1 VGRRLVRDESG
12 IALVLALI
20 SMMVLSSLTAAVLF
34 STTVNHR
41 NALRSSEGDRAFALA
56 EDGLADAEGRLY
68 TAVSGGCT
76 SACVPAS
83 SFSQDGGTVS
93 YSGSLSGSTWTLSG
107 TGAIDGLSRVVTA
120 QANVPPPQVIP
131 DPTIWN
137 YLYSN
142 STTSCLT
149 LQGGSTIN
157 VPLYTQGP
165 VCITGG
171 AHFTGSDLEINSS
184 LTIGG
189 GSNIGT
195 SSQPITKL
203 DIAGTCTQLNTG
215 LPNPVCDGHTGL
227 IHASTVGNAVSP
239 TLTMPTTNFATT
251 YATQAAASK
260 TGCPAGLFDNDGTL
274 NNSLSATNLTN
285 ALFPVIYY
293 PAPASYDCHVGTGE
307 LKWTQNAGSSNGTLL
322 VNGTFI
328 FDGSLNLGSTN
339 GGQKVTYVGG
349 GTLYFT
355 GTVFVDGGAA
365 LCGGPSGCT
374 GWNPGGYI
382 PAQTNQCSGCNVLT
396 LIAGCWA
403 NSTGSS
409 IATDCADLSGGTT
422 TQAGIMAANKPGG
435 YYLSGGSSDQGPV
448 IADTINVQ
456 GGTNIS
462 TMMPFHTLPSGTPTD
477 TRSVPSTPQAP
488 TNWSG

>member
-1 VGRRLVRDESG
+1 MGRLGREESG

-20 SMMVLSSLTAAVLF
+20 SMLVLSSLTAAVLF

-68 TAVSGGCT
+68 TAVEGGCT
-76 SACVPAS
+76 SNCVPAS
-83 SFSQDGGTVS
+83 SFAQDSGTVS
-93 YSGSLSGSTWTLSG
+93 YSGTLAGSTWTLSG
-107 TGAIDGLSRVVTA
+107 TGTIDGLSRSVSA
-120 QANVPPPQVIP
+120 QANVPPPQTIP

-142 STTSCLT
+142 SQTSCLA
-149 LQGGSTIN
+149 LSGGSTIN

-165 VCITGG
+165 LCISGG
-171 AHFTGSDLEINSS
+171 AHFTGSDLEVNGA

-195 SSQPITKL
+195 VSQPITKL
-203 DIAGTCTQLNTG
+203 DIAGTCTQTGTG
-215 LPNPVCDGHTGL
+215 LPNPVCDGKTGL
-227 IHASTVGNAVSP
+227 IHASTVGSSVSP
-239 TLTMPTTNFATT
+239 TLTMPATNFSAV
-251 YATQAAASK
+251 YAAQAAAAK
-260 TGCPAGLFDNDGTL
+260 TGCPAGLFDNDATL
-274 NNSLSATNLTN
+274 NDSLSAASLTN
-285 ALFPVIYY
+285 ALFPVTYY
-293 PAPASYDCHVGTGE
+293 PAPSSYDCHVGTGE
-307 LKWTQNAGSSNGTLL
+307 LKWTQVSGSSNGTLL

-355 GTVFVDGGAA
+355 GSVFVDGGAA
-365 LCGGPSGCT
+365 LCGGPSGCPN
-374 GWNPGGYI
+374 WNPGGYD
-382 PAQTNQCSGCNVLT
+382 PTQTTQCSGCNVLT

-403 NSTGSS
+403 NSTGSI

-422 TQAGIMAANKPGG
+422 TQAGIMAANKPGA
-435 YYLSGGSSDQGPV
+435 YYLSGGSVDQGPV
-448 IADTINVQ
+448 LADTINVS
-456 GGTNIS
+456 GGTSIS
-462 TMMPFHTLPSGTPTD
+462 TMMPFHNLPSGTPTD
-477 TRSVPSTPQAP
+477 TKTVPSTPQAP